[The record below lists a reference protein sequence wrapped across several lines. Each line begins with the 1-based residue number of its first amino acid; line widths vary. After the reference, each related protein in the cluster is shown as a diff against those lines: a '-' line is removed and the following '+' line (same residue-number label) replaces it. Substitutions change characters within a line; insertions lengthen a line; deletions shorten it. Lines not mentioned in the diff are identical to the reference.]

1 MDCQAVR
8 GKIDLYIDG
17 VLSPADSEPF
27 LVHVESC
34 QDCRK
39 ELEDIMRL
47 HRALRS
53 LGDVEPPFG
62 LAAAAAR
69 KARRRRGMPFA
80 YISVGVAAAL
90 TFALVLTNVVI
101 PRYTRYNRS
110 ADLAAPE
117 SFMMAAPA
125 EEYNLSGAEG
135 EAPAAAEEA
144 PSEEAPAAGKGADM
158 MATRNGVLTSDA
170 AEYPAEAAEPES
182 GELLQKD
189 RAYIMMAT
197 PAPSRIVTV
206 AADDDRQTDI
216 RSALEFIIAEHGVE
230 AFFFSNDAMDAIS
243 FVIPEAALGDIVEL
257 TADFMPEGEIT
268 AGEVIE
274 FRFLK

>member
-1 MDCQAVR
+1 
-8 GKIDLYIDG
+8 
-17 VLSPADSEPF
+17 
-27 LVHVESC
+27 
-34 QDCRK
+34 
-39 ELEDIMRL
+39 
-47 HRALRS
+47 

-90 TFALVLTNVVI
+90 AFALVLTNVVI

-135 EAPAAAEEA
+135 EAPAAA
-144 PSEEAPAAGKGADM
+144 EEAPAAGKGADM

-206 AADDDRQTDI
+206 AADDDRQMDI

-230 AFFFSNDAMDAIS
+230 AFFFSDDAMDAIS

>member
-69 KARRRRGMPFA
+69 KARRRVASSYFRGR
-80 YISVGVAAAL
+80 GAAL
-90 TFALVLTNVVI
+90 TFALVLTNVLSRDI
-101 PRYTRYNRS
+101 RDITECRPG
-110 ADLAAPE
+110 APE
-117 SFMMAAPA
+117 SF
-125 EEYNLSGAEG
+125 
-135 EAPAAAEEA
+135 
-144 PSEEAPAAGKGADM
+144 
-158 MATRNGVLTSDA
+158 
-170 AEYPAEAAEPES
+170 
-182 GELLQKD
+182 
-189 RAYIMMAT
+189 
-197 PAPSRIVTV
+197 
-206 AADDDRQTDI
+206 
-216 RSALEFIIAEHGVE
+216 
-230 AFFFSNDAMDAIS
+230 
-243 FVIPEAALGDIVEL
+243 
-257 TADFMPEGEIT
+257 
-268 AGEVIE
+268 
-274 FRFLK
+274 